1 MNRANLITQM
11 STTEYQ
17 DIADKRAGVEG
28 IPSVLRRK
36 YGVDHLP
43 VRGLVRSKVWFGLKI
58 SAINFK
64 RLVTGLEPKAKLPL
78 LYRVPLFLLKLFN
91 VQRLFPNIATA

>member
-1 MNRANLITQM
+1 M
-11 STTEYQ
+11 STTKYQ

-43 VRGLVRSKVWFGLKI
+43 VRGLVRSKLWFGLKI

-64 RLVTGLEPKAKLPL
+64 RLVKGLETKAKLFFPYRFPL
-78 LYRVPLFLLKLFN
+78 LFLKLFN
-91 VQRLFPNIATA
+91 NQRPSPNIAAA